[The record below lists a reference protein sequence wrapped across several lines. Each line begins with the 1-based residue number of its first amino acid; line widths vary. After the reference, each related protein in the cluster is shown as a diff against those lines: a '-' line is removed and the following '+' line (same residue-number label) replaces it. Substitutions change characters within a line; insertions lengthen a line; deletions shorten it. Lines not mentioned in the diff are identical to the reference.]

1 MLFEKLGYRTNRTK
15 QTIPILIKT
24 NRNFSQNFQKFQ
36 LFNIHGFLHRHALR
50 DTVWTGKNTKNR
62 VNAMLNASFRG
73 KNKNEKIKKKK
84 KTIQRKK
91 QSRWAQKFV
100 SRQV

>member
-1 MLFEKLGYRTNRTK
+1 
-15 QTIPILIKT
+15 
-24 NRNFSQNFQKFQ
+24 
-36 LFNIHGFLHRHALR
+36 
-50 DTVWTGKNTKNR
+50 
-62 VNAMLNASFRG
+62 MLNASFRG